1 MARKSVRQVK
11 DNFDGPWKVYFREC
25 LEDFLRFVDVE
36 AYEEIDWS
44 RKPEFLDKEL
54 HLISR
59 KIKKSYVVV
68 DSLVKVWLKTGEE
81 KYVLIHVEFQSE
93 KEIGFPKR
101 IYIYNTRA
109 YERYGVPV
117 ASYAILAD
125 EATDWNPTSFSYGF
139 GRSRTG
145 IDYCTLKLTDYRGRE
160 GELETSDNP
169 FALAT
174 LAHLKTVETRGNE
187 RARFDSKIRLKRSL
201 FKKGWNRDRIEALY
215 YFIDW
220 MMRLPQGLADRFEET
235 VIEEFQED
243 TMLELISPRE
253 KKNLQR
259 ERREGGKEGAISE
272 AQISLITNLT
282 TRFNFISETLE
293 SRIRRIEEIERLR
306 ELLKKSITIESLN
319 AFESFMN
326 LETVS

>member
-1 MARKSVRQVK
+1 MARKSVQKVK

-109 YERYGVPV
+109 YERYRVPV

-145 IDYCTLKLTDYRGRE
+145 IDHCTLKLTDYRGRE
-160 GELETSDNP
+160 GELVTSDNP

-174 LAHLKTVETRGNE
+174 LAHLKTVETRGSE
-187 RARFDSKIRLKRSL
+187 GARFDWTIRLTRSL

-220 MMRLPQGLADRFEET
+220 MM
-235 VIEEFQED
+235 
-243 TMLELISPRE
+243 
-253 KKNLQR
+253 
-259 ERREGGKEGAISE
+259 
-272 AQISLITNLT
+272 
-282 TRFNFISETLE
+282 
-293 SRIRRIEEIERLR
+293 
-306 ELLKKSITIESLN
+306 
-319 AFESFMN
+319 
-326 LETVS
+326 